1 MDFNK
6 PYEPA
11 PSAAPAAQPD
21 QEPTRKRPVPQS
33 IPALFR
39 RKAA

>member
-11 PSAAPAAQPD
+11 ASTAPAEQPD
-21 QEPTRKRPVPQS
+21 QEPTRKRPSQS

>member
-6 PYEPA
+6 PYEPSPSSA
-11 PSAAPAAQPD
+11 PVQQPE
-21 QEPTRKRPVPQS
+21 QESGRKRPAQS

>member
-1 MDFNK
+1 VQ
-6 PYEPA
+6 
-11 PSAAPAAQPD
+11 QPE
-21 QEPTRKRPVPQS
+21 QESVRKRPAQS

>member
-6 PYEPA
+6 PYEPS
-11 PSAAPAAQPD
+11 PSAAPAPQPE
-21 QEPTRKRPVPQS
+21 QESARKRPAQS